1 MAAELEAPFAGMA
14 NAARL
19 RKFVLRSAQMLLI
32 GGGLSGC
39 AIPLRVGLVSQEGR
53 LTSPHS
59 QIMLAQSAPAQSDG
73 LAQAACSDPSEATRK
88 KDA

>member
-19 RKFVLRSAQMLLI
+19 RKFVFISAQMLLI

-39 AIPLRVGLVSQEGR
+39 AVPLREGLGSQEGR
-53 LTSPHS
+53 RTSPDS
-59 QIMLAQSAPAQSDG
+59 QMMLARDAIVQSGG
-73 LAQAACSDPSEATRK
+73 LAQQACWGSSEAMRK

>member
-39 AIPLRVGLVSQEGR
+39 AIPLRVGPVSQEGR
-53 LTSPHS
+53 LTSPDS
-59 QIMLAQSAPAQSDG
+59 QIMLAQSATAPSDG
-73 LAQAACSDPSEATRK
+73 LTQHACSDSSEATRK

>member
-53 LTSPHS
+53 LTSPS
-59 QIMLAQSAPAQSDG
+59 QIMLAQSTTAQSDS
-73 LAQAACSDPSEATRK
+73 LARAACSVPSEATRK